1 MPTGGNAGDIVV
13 VMRMMRMTM
22 VMMRMV
28 MRMMMRMTMMMVVVV
43 VMMRMVM
50 LIVTVGK
57 QSSLAVC
64 QYKYTTVSSGVFRL
78 PQQTFLSTFQSFT
91 IWSIW
96 SKTLIL

>member
-1 MPTGGNAGDIVV
+1 MGTGGNAGDIVV

-28 MRMMMRMTMMMVVVV
+28 MSMVMMMMMMMVVV
-43 VMMRMVM
+43 MVM

>member
-13 VMRMMRMTM
+13 VMRM
-22 VMMRMV
+22 RMV
-28 MRMMMRMTMMMVVVV
+28 MSMVMMMVVVM

-78 PQQTFLSTFQSFT
+78 PQQPFFLLFKVLQFGQFGQRH
-91 IWSIW
+91 
-96 SKTLIL
+96 

>member
-1 MPTGGNAGDIVV
+1 MGTGGNAGDIVV

-28 MRMMMRMTMMMVVVV
+28 MSMVMMMMMMMVVVV
-43 VMMRMVM
+43 MVMLRMVM

-78 PQQTFLSTFQSFT
+78 PQQTFLLLFKVLQFGQFGQRH
-91 IWSIW
+91 
-96 SKTLIL
+96 